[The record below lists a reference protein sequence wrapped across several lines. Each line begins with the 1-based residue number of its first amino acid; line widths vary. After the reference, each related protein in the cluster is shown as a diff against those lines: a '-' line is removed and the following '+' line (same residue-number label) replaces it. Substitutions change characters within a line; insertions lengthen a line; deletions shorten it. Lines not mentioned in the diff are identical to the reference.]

1 MPILFLS
8 NFMAKFKSL
17 YHDITIFVEGKET
30 STFNFLDA
38 PKYHLFLATIPLQ
51 TTSSSRATKSE
62 SPLIEC
68 KTSCTVDFMK
78 NKVGSQE
85 DCNVDIGALRFNF

>member
-1 MPILFLS
+1 MIIFK
-8 NFMAKFKSL
+8 AKVKSL

-30 STFNFLDA
+30 STFNILDE
-38 PKYHLFLATIPLQ
+38 PKYHLLLATIPLQ
-51 TTSSSRATKSE
+51 ATSSSRATKFE